1 MDEPTPAAA
10 ARCARGRTA
19 RLRTRARAPRASGK
33 LGVLEEELEA
43 AGALPRAAAASP
55 TVPPSAP
62 RTSAG
67 AADRAGSGACGE
79 TARTPREGPWD
90 ASAAVESAARA
101 RGRGAPQGQSPR
113 VGPSWPPTWP
123 RAEWSAS
130 CTVARTLGNCQA
142 APWIRVTA
150 GAAWGRRASSVR
162 ATTLKLPGVPSSWL
176 ASSSV
181 CFETHT
187 NTCDFVERT

>member
-33 LGVLEEELEA
+33 LEVQSEEVEA
-43 AGALPRAAAASP
+43 ARAVPWRAASSP
-55 TVPPSAP
+55 TVSPRAP

-67 AADRAGSGACGE
+67 AADRAGSGACGV

-90 ASAAVESAARA
+90 ASAAVGSAARA
-101 RGRGAPQGQSPR
+101 RGRVKPLGPSPR

-130 CTVARTLGNCQA
+130 CTVARTLGNCEA

-150 GAAWGRRASSVR
+150 GAAWGRRASFVR
-162 ATTLKLPGVPSSWL
+162 ATTFELPGVPSSWL
-176 ASSSV
+176 KQGQLVSKTQS
-181 CFETHT
+181 T
-187 NTCDFVERT
+187 